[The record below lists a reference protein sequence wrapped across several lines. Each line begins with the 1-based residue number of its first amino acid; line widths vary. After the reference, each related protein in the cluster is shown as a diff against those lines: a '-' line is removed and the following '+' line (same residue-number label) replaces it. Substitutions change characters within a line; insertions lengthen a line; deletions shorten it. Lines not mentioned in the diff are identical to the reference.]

1 MYVQILKTQA
11 AKSLLKTL
19 LVSVSV
25 TSPLF
30 ALSSAEIE
38 EINVTGGRLPVLEVG
53 QSVTV
58 VDTEFQPALRLDE
71 ALKQV
76 PGIGLFRRANSL
88 TAHPTTQGLSLRG
101 IGANAAGRT
110 LVTLDGVPL
119 NNPFGGWIYWSSI
132 DPRSIGEA
140 RVLKGGSA
148 SAFGPQALAGTVALT
163 SRVPEESGGYVAAE
177 YGSFDSISLNGAAS
191 IVGDKGYITL
201 EGGYFETEGS
211 FLFSE
216 EQRGSID
223 VRAASDAERIGL
235 RGAYELSD
243 ETDVFFT
250 ARYYGESRVNG
261 LSAALNET
269 DGLDASVRL
278 VHDAATGA
286 DWEIVAYYRT
296 NDFANVFASARD
308 DRTTER
314 PVLNQFDVPGSG
326 GGILARV
333 KFDALELGI
342 EGRRASG
349 ETNEQFRNL
358 GAGFTRLRV
367 AGGDQWTI
375 GVFADYLHEAS
386 WGELSVSTR
395 LDRYR
400 TFNGSRVETDLADG
414 SEVRNDDVPNQGD
427 FQFSGRV
434 GLRHEISPAVDFKAA
449 AYRSWR
455 LPTINEFYRPFRV
468 VNDITEA
475 NANLVPEKLYGV
487 ELGFSY
493 EPLNTVRGSITYYR
507 NWLEDGVGN
516 VTVAFGPG
524 FFPLGGFVPAGGVL
538 RQRANIDRTRIDG
551 VEVNGELDVATNW
564 TLIGRYQYANAR
576 ITSFDDNPGLIGNR
590 PVQTPRHVAYAA
602 ARHVFSKGWLTLE
615 GRYSSGQFDDDLNE
629 RRLDAIFT
637 VNASL
642 GFRITDSV
650 TLTGAIENLFDAEVI
665 SAVTATGLET
675 IAQRRFWR
683 IGLEASF

>member
-1 MYVQILKTQA
+1 
-11 AKSLLKTL
+11 
-19 LVSVSV
+19 VSASV
-25 TSPLF
+25 TSPFL
-30 ALSSAEIE
+30 APAGLSADVDIE
-38 EINVTGGRLPVLEVG
+38 EINVTGGRLPILEVG

-58 VDTEFQPALRLDE
+58 IDTQFQPTLRLDE

-76 PGIGLFRRANSL
+76 PGVSLFRRANSL

-101 IGANAAGRT
+101 VGANAAGRV

-148 SAFGPQALAGTVALT
+148 SAFGPQALAGTVSLT
-163 SRVPEESGGYVAAE
+163 SAVPEETGGYVSAE
-177 YGSFDSISLNGAAS
+177 YGSFDTYSLNGAAS

-201 EGGYFETEGS
+201 EGGYFESDGA
-211 FLFSE
+211 FLLSE
-216 EQRGSID
+216 EQRGPID
-223 VRAASDAERIGL
+223 VPAASDAERIAV
-235 RGAYELSD
+235 RGAYEVS
-243 ETDVFFT
+243 EATDAFFT
-250 ARYYGESRVNG
+250 VRYYGEERTNG
-261 LSAALNET
+261 LSTALNET
-269 DGLDASVRL
+269 DGLDASVRF
-278 VHDAATGA
+278 VHDATSGP
-286 DWEIVAYYRT
+286 DWEVVAYYRT
-296 NDFANVFASARD
+296 NDFENVFSSARD
-308 DRTTER
+308 GRTTER
-314 PVLNQFDVPGSG
+314 PVLDQFDVPGSG
-326 GGILARV
+326 GGILARL
-333 KFDALELGI
+333 KFDALEVGV

-349 ETNEQFRNL
+349 ETNERFRNL
-358 GAGFTRLRV
+358 GDGFTRLRV

-400 TFNGSRVETDLADG
+400 TYNGSRVETDLTDG

-434 GLRHEISPAVDFKAA
+434 GLRHEISPAVDLKAA

-475 NANLVPEKLYGV
+475 NPNLVPEKLYGF
-487 ELGFSY
+487 EIGLAY
-493 EPLNTVRGSITYYR
+493 EPLNTVRGSFTYYR

-551 VEVNGELDVATNW
+551 FEVNGEVDVHTNW
-564 TLIGRYQYANAR
+564 TLIGRYQYSDAE
-576 ITSFDDNPGLIGNR
+576 ITRFADNPDLIGNR
-590 PVQTPRHVAYAA
+590 PVQTPRHVIYGA
-602 ARHVFSKGWLTLE
+602 ARHTIWKGWLTLE
-615 GRYSSGQFDDDLNE
+615 ARYSSGQFDDDLNE
-629 RRLDAIFT
+629 RRLDDIFT

-642 GFRITDSV
+642 GFRLTDKI
-650 TLTGAIENLFDAEVI
+650 TLTGAVENLFDAEVI
-665 SAVTATGLET
+665 SAVTTSGLET

-683 IGLEASF
+683 VGLEAQF

>member
-1 MYVQILKTQA
+1 MSASAI
-11 AKSLLKTL
+11 
-19 LVSVSV
+19 
-25 TSPLF
+25 SPLLASSGAF
-30 ALSSAEIE
+30 ADAEIE

-58 VDTEFQPALRLDE
+58 IDTQIQPALRLDE
-71 ALKQV
+71 VLKQV
-76 PGIGLFRRANSL
+76 PGVGLFRRANSL

-101 IGANAAGRT
+101 VGANAAGRV

-163 SRVPEESGGYVAAE
+163 SFVPEETGGFVSAE
-177 YGSFDSISLNGAAS
+177 YGAFESYSLNGAAS
-191 IVGDKGYITL
+191 IVGDKGYITF
-201 EGGYFETEGS
+201 EGGYFETDGA
-211 FLFSE
+211 FLLSE
-216 EQRGSID
+216 EQRGPID
-223 VRAASDAERIGL
+223 VRAASDAERIGV
-235 RGAYELSD
+235 RGAYELS
-243 ETDVFFT
+243 EATDAFFT
-250 ARYYGESRVNG
+250 VRYYGENRTNG
-261 LSAALNET
+261 LTTALNET
-269 DGLDASVRL
+269 DGVDASLRL
-278 VHDAATGA
+278 VHDAADGP
-286 DWEIVAYYRT
+286 DWEVVAYYRT
-296 NDFANVFASARD
+296 NDFSNIFSSARD
-308 DRTTER
+308 ERTTER

-326 GGILARV
+326 GGILARL
-333 KFDALELGI
+333 KFDALEVGI

-349 ETNEQFRNL
+349 ETNELFRNL
-358 GAGFTRLRV
+358 GDGFTRLRV

-400 TFNGSRVETDLADG
+400 TYNGSRVETNIEDG

-434 GLRHEISPAVDFKAA
+434 GLRHEISPAVDLKAA

-475 NANLVPEKLYGV
+475 NPNLVPEKLYGF
-487 ELGFSY
+487 EIGLDY
-493 EPLNTVRGSITYYR
+493 EPLNTVRGSFTYYR

-551 VEVNGELDVATNW
+551 FEVNGEVDVLSNW
-564 TLIGRYQYANAR
+564 TLIGRYQYADAEIVR
-576 ITSFDDNPGLIGNR
+576 FAGNPDLIGNR
-590 PVQTPRHVAYAA
+590 PVQTPRHVVYAA
-602 ARHVFSKGWLTLE
+602 ARHTNSLGWLTLE
-615 GRYSSGQFDDDLNE
+615 ARYSSGQFDDDLNE
-629 RRLDAIFT
+629 RRLDDIFT
-637 VNASL
+637 VNANI
-642 GFRITDSV
+642 GFKVTDSI

-665 SAVTATGLET
+665 SGVTTTGLET

-683 IGLEASF
+683 IGVEARF